1 MCKYLIAHDL
11 GTSGDKATLFC
22 EDGHADSSV
31 TKAYPIYYGEKGAV
45 GRIPKNGVAGCLE
58 TTQEASH
65 KGF

>member
-22 EDGHADSSV
+22 EDGTLIYSV

-45 GRIPKNGVAGCLE
+45 EQKR
-58 TTQEASH
+58 T
-65 KGF
+65 